1 MNILKK
7 LAVPA
12 LVAGLALEGKAAE
25 WDNSFDLGATL
36 TTGNSESLLVTL
48 GYIGEKIEKA
58 DEYRLNLFYTYGE
71 DADTATNDEVLG
83 GASWRHLYSE
93 RFYVGARGNF
103 RRDDIA
109 DIAYRT
115 SFSATT
121 GYYLVKEKNTSLA
134 FEAGLGYTFEEVG
147 GLDNDFAHIYLGE
160 FFEHSLNE
168 KTKIYQSITAILP
181 VDEPGDFQLVAELGL
196 ETSLSGAL
204 SLKIAAQDKYDAD
217 PASGSD
223 KNDFRLITGVSYKF

>member
-1 MNILKK
+1 MNILKR

-12 LVAGLALEGKAAE
+12 LVAGLALESNAAE

-36 TTGNSESLLVTL
+36 TKGNSESLLVTL
-48 GYIGEKIEKA
+48 GYTGEKLEET
-58 DEYRLNLFYTYGE
+58 DEYRMNLFYTYGE
-71 DADTATNDEVLG
+71 EADTATNDEVLG

-93 RFYVGARGNF
+93 KFYAGGRLDF

-109 DIAYRT
+109 DIAYRAQLT
-115 SFSATT
+115 GTV
-121 GYYLVKEKNTSLA
+121 GYYVVKEKNTSLA
-134 FEAGLGYTFEEVG
+134 LEAGIGYTFEETG
-147 GLDNDFAHIYLGE
+147 GLGDSFAHVYLGE

-181 VDEPGDFQLVAELGL
+181 VDEPSDFQLVAELGL

-204 SLKIAAQDKYDAD
+204 SLKIAAQDKYDSD
-217 PASGSD
+217 PAAGSE